1 MTRLALL
8 LFALPAF
15 AAGVSFQ
22 QDVRPIFEKHCFKCH
37 GPEKQKAAYR
47 LDAKRVALT
56 GGDNHAPNI
65 IPGKAEQSPL
75 VHFISGEDEEMRMPP
90 KGDLLSKADVLR
102 IRAWIDA
109 GAEWPD
115 SASAKVDD
123 PLEWWSLRPIARP
136 PIPSGSSN
144 PIDAFVQAKLS
155 EKGLKPAPEADART
169 LCRRLYF
176 DLIGLPPTPEEV
188 EAFASDSSPDAY
200 ERLVDKLL
208 ASPRYGERWARHWL
222 DVVHYGDT
230 HGFDKDQPRPNAWP
244 YRDYV
249 IRAFNE
255 DKPYARFVEEQV
267 AGDALYPSTRD
278 GIEALGFIAAG
289 PWDLIGHVEI
299 PESKIDGKIAR
310 HLDRDDMVANTIG
323 TFNSVTV
330 HCAQCHNHKFDP
342 ISQEDYF
349 ALQAVFAALD
359 RADKKY
365 FADPALTK
373 RFDELQTRRREL
385 TERKTA
391 SEKEAENRAGEA
403 LTKLDSQIAEA
414 SKEAG
419 GNKRAEF
426 GYHSAISSRQ
436 DVPKWVQVDLGRSVV
451 IDRIL
456 LQPCFD
462 DFNNIGAGFG
472 FPIRYKV
479 DVSDDADFKAG
490 VTNVAENTNE
500 DVPNPGTATQT
511 IGTNGATARY
521 VRVTAL
527 KLAPRKDDFIF
538 ALAELQVFDSTGQ
551 GVAANGNV
559 TALDSI
565 EAPPRWRKIN
575 LVDAIVPTA
584 DRSGEVAALKASR
597 AKLLKEALSVEM
609 QSELASIETDLARAN
624 DSLAQFPKPNVV
636 FAGTVHHG
644 SGNFVGTG
652 ANGGK
657 PRPIHLLARGQVTQP
672 GREIGPGAL
681 SMLTFVPARF
691 ELAAVANES
700 HRRAALAHWITDE
713 RNALTWRSIV
723 NRAWQYHFGRGL
735 VETPNDFGKNGALPT
750 HPELLDWLAAD
761 FRDGG
766 GSMKRLHKLIVT
778 SATWRQASVG
788 NAAAEKVD
796 ANNTLLWRQNRRKL
810 EAEAVRDA
818 VLSVS
823 GKLDLT
829 MGGPAWQDFLIERP
843 EHSPHYRYDLAN
855 PDDAKTWR
863 RSIYRFIVRSQTQPW
878 MTALDCADPSI
889 RVDRRNESLSALQA
903 LALLNNGFMLS
914 QAQHFAER
922 VQGEAG
928 DVDAQVQRAHLLAL
942 GRAASAADHAKLLVF
957 AQKHGLPNLCRVLL
971 NLNEF
976 VFVD

>member
-1 MTRLALL
+1 MIRFALL
-8 LFALPAF
+8 LLALPAF
-15 AAGVSFQ
+15 AADISFEREI
-22 QDVRPIFEKHCFKCH
+22 RPIFEKHCFKCH
-37 GPEKQKAAYR
+37 GPEKQKAGYR

-65 IPGKAEQSPL
+65 IPGKSAESPL
-75 VHFISGEDEEMRMPP
+75 VKFVSGEDEEMRMPP
-90 KGDLLSKADVLR
+90 KGDLLSKGDVAR

-115 SASAKVDD
+115 TASVKVDD
-123 PLEWWSLRPIARP
+123 PLDWWSLKPIVRL
-136 PIPSGSSN
+136 PIPSAASN
-144 PIDAFVQAKLS
+144 PIDAFVHARLA
-155 EKGLKPAPEADART
+155 EKGLEPGPAADPRT

-176 DLIGLPPTPEEV
+176 DLIGLPPTPEEI
-188 EAFASDSSPDAY
+188 EAFVSDQSPQAY
-200 ERLVDKLL
+200 DRLVDRLL

-249 IRAFNE
+249 VRALND
-255 DKPYARFVEEQV
+255 DKSYSRFVQEQI
-267 AGDALYPSTRD
+267 AGDVLYPGTRD

-310 HLDRDDMVANTIG
+310 HLDRDDMVANTVG

-342 ISQEDYF
+342 ISQDDYF

-365 FADPALTK
+365 FADPALTQ
-373 RFDELQTRRREL
+373 RFEILENRSRQL
-385 TERKTA
+385 SARKDA
-391 SEKEAENRAGEA
+391 IEKEAERNAGEA
-403 LTKLDSQIAEA
+403 LAKLNAQIADA

-426 GYHSAISSRQ
+426 GYHSAISPNQ
-436 DVPKWVQVDLGRSVV
+436 NAAKWVQVDLGRSVV
-451 IDRIL
+451 IDRVL

-472 FPIRYKV
+472 FPVRFTV
-479 DVSDDADFKAG
+479 EVSDDVEFKNGVVKVAG
-490 VTNVAENTNE
+490 KENA
-500 DVPNPGTATQT
+500 DVPNPGTVPQT
-511 IGTNGATARY
+511 FATNGATARY
-521 VRVTAL
+521 VRVTAF

-551 GVAANGNV
+551 NAAANGMV

-565 EAPPRWRKIN
+565 EAPPRWRKTN
-575 LVDAIVPTA
+575 LVDAIAPAA
-584 DRSGEVAALKASR
+584 DRGSEVATMKAGR
-597 AKLLKEALSVEM
+597 AKLLRNALPLET
-609 QSELASIETDLARAN
+609 QSELTSIEGELSTVKGELAA
-624 DSLAQFPKPNVV
+624 FPKPNVV
-636 FAGTVHHG
+636 FAGTVHYG
-644 SGNFVGTG
+644 SGNFQGTG
-652 ANGGK
+652 TNGGR

-672 GREIGPGAL
+672 GRELGPGAL
-681 SMLTFVPARF
+681 SALKFAPPRF
-691 ELAAVANES
+691 AFASAES
-700 HRRAALAHWITDE
+700 EGERRAALARWITDD
-713 RNALTWRSIV
+713 RNPLTWRSIV
-723 NRAWQYHFGRGL
+723 NRVWQHHFGRGL
-735 VETPNDFGKNGALPT
+735 VDTPNDFGRNGALPT
-750 HPELLDWLAAD
+750 HPELLDWLAAE

-766 GSMKRLHKLIVT
+766 GSLKHLHKLIVT
-778 SATWRQASVG
+778 SATWRQASAG
-788 NAAAEKVD
+788 NAVAEKVD
-796 ANNTLLWRQNRRKL
+796 ANNAFLWRQNRRKL
-810 EAEAVRDA
+810 EAEAVRDS
-818 VLSVS
+818 VLALS

-829 MGGPAWQDFLIERP
+829 MGGPAWQDFVLERP
-843 EHSPHYRYDLAN
+843 EHSPHYRYDLAD
-855 PDDAKTWR
+855 PDDQKTWR

-914 QAQHFAER
+914 QAQHFADR
-922 VQGEAG
+922 VQREAP
-928 DVDAQVQRAHLLAL
+928 DLEAQVQRAHLLAF
-942 GRAASAADHAKLLVF
+942 GRVASPENRAKLAAF
-957 AQKHGLPNLCRVLL
+957 AQTHGLPNLCRVLL